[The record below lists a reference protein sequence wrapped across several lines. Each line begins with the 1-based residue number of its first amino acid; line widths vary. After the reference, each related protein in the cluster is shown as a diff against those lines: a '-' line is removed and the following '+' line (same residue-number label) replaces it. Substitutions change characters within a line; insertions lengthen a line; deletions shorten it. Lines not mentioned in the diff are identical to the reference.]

1 MPGFGARKGRPLL
14 TARGLELGLAKTL
27 SHRLLALQLGVGG
40 HEDVASVDLAALPWG
55 FPKAPAY
62 LSGSV
67 HWAQDSWMVW
77 TPGRGAVALGC
88 DDSHWHR
95 VATEQ
100 GLVRFCCFRPRSEKQ
115 ALGSGAPGQK
125 RDLGCSLFLQD
136 QQPREG
142 RRPRATAGSSVV
154 RRRGSVKWQ
163 VGRCVRSRQ
172 KTAGLASHCSPNGK
186 KNKQKQKHL
195 RHRLRNTSV
204 LSQALDAAV
213 LGRRSQACCDPP
225 PGSWDTV
232 ATPAQP
238 HRHSPSHP
246 SCPPGPPGL
255 VCPLCHRNTLLLR
268 SQRGRP
274 PGAAEHL
281 PGLPLT
287 QPPTGR
293 RPPWPHP
300 APGGRAQQPGWG
312 TLPASPRPRPQAPG
326 GPRPL
331 PLGR

>member
-1 MPGFGARKGRPLL
+1 MSAGRRVSRGPRSGSGAPPQPSGGSGGSATTWSLTKPHLYPWDLWKERRVRVPGFGARKGRPLL

-40 HEDVASVDLAALPWG
+40 REDMASVDLAAVPWG

-77 TPGRGAVALGC
+77 TPGRGGAALGC

-100 GLVRFCCFRPRSEKQ
+100 GLICFCCFRPRSEKQ

-163 VGRCVRSRQ
+163 VGRRVRSRQ
-172 KTAGLASHCSPNGK
+172 KTAGLASHRSPNGK
-186 KNKQKQKHL
+186 NKTKTK
-195 RHRLRNTSV
+195 T
-204 LSQALDAAV
+204 
-213 LGRRSQACCDPP
+213 
-225 PGSWDTV
+225 
-232 ATPAQP
+232 
-238 HRHSPSHP
+238 
-246 SCPPGPPGL
+246 
-255 VCPLCHRNTLLLR
+255 
-268 SQRGRP
+268 
-274 PGAAEHL
+274 
-281 PGLPLT
+281 
-287 QPPTGR
+287 
-293 RPPWPHP
+293 
-300 APGGRAQQPGWG
+300 
-312 TLPASPRPRPQAPG
+312 PASPSAEHECSLAG
-326 GPRPL
+326 S
-331 PLGR
+331 